1 MLKKYVWLLA
11 VILCLTGCAEQ
22 ETFET
27 VSDEISTPAIATMQ
41 QTLVELPE
49 GATSTVMETDGGR
62 LYFCD
67 DYTVSRF
74 VMQSGDLEKT
84 VKTISGFATDQLQI
98 MQTNWGET
106 ERYDFVWTAASE
118 TGQQLYRACILDDG
132 NYHYILTAAGQAE
145 QAGQLQEAWV
155 KMFDSFR
162 LVSSDFPL
170 DIGS

>member
-1 MLKKYVWLLA
+1 MKKYVWLLVLA
-11 VILCLTGCAEQ
+11 LCLTGCAKQ

-27 VSDEISTPAIATMQ
+27 VNDEIVTPAIATMQ

-49 GATSTVMETDGGR
+49 GAASTVMETDGGR
-62 LYFCD
+62 LYFCG

-74 VMQSGDLEKT
+74 VTESGDLEKT
-84 VKTISGFATDQLQI
+84 VKGVSGFSADQLQI

-106 ERYDFVWTAASE
+106 ERYDFVWTAAAE
-118 TGQQLYRACILDDG
+118 TGQQLCRACILDDG
-132 NYHYILTAAGQAE
+132 NYHYILVAAGQAE
-145 QAGQLQEAWV
+145 QAGHLQEAWV

-162 LVSSDFPL
+162 IVSGDFPL